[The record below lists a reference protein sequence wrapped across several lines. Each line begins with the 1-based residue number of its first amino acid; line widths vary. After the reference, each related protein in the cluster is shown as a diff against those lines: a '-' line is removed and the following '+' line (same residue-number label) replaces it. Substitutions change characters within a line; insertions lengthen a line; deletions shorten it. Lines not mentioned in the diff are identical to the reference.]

1 MPHPTRAR
9 ALLAALAL
17 ALAALG
23 AAGCGDNVCT
33 DKEQRLAEC
42 FGSDEDGEPIADD
55 TCTGDTEA
63 EASCVVDAS
72 CDDIKSGKAFT
83 DCGAKK

>member
-1 MPHPTRAR
+1 MPHPIRAR

-17 ALAALG
+17 AALG
-23 AAGCGDNVCT
+23 AAAGCGDNVCT

-42 FGSDEDGEPIADD
+42 LGSEEDGEPISDD
-55 TCTGDTEA
+55 TCTGDTET

-72 CDDIKSGKAFT
+72 CDDIRSGKAFT
-83 DCGAKK
+83 DCGVKK